1 MTHRNFSGIHPNFL
15 KINVIKLKHALLLF
29 SRPIMSDSLQRH
41 GLQHARPHHLPE
53 FAQVHVH
60 CISDAVQPSHPLTLS
75 SSALNLSSIRYIPS
89 ESSVHI
95 RWPKYWNFSF
105 SISPPSEYLA
115 LISLK
120 IDWFD
125 PLAVQGTFRS
135 LLHHHSSKAS
145 ILWHSPFLTVQLSQ
159 PYMTTGNTMA
169 LTIPIFVGRV
179 MSLLFNT
186 LPRFVIAFPLRS
198 NHLLISWLQSSTP
211 VILEPKKRKSHYFH
225 LFPLYLPGSN
235 VARCHDLKLF
245 NI

>member
-89 ESSVHI
+89 ESFVHI

-125 PLAVQGTFRS
+125 LLAVKGTLKS
-135 LLHHHSSKAS
+135 LLQLHTLKAS
-145 ILWHSPFLTVQLSQ
+145 ILQCSAFFTVQLSK
-159 PYMTTGNTMA
+159 PCMTTGKIIA
-169 LTIPIFVGRV
+169 LTTWTFV
-179 MSLLFNT
+179 
-186 LPRFVIAFPLRS
+186 LPP
-198 NHLLISWLQSSTP
+198 
-211 VILEPKKRKSHYFH
+211 PK
-225 LFPLYLPGSN
+225 LPT
-235 VARCHDLKLF
+235 
-245 NI
+245 